1 MRKSVHSREIQASE
15 KVTQKV
21 ATPVKA
27 LPNGKQLQSNSNFGK
42 KVVDSPKKSPMKI
55 NSPKKSPRKIDSPTK
70 SSRKIDS
77 SIKSPRKI
85 DPPKRSPRKNNLK
98 TVVIHLLF
106 QVFEHFVNNFFFVF
120 LIG

>member
-27 LPNGKQLQSNSNFGK
+27 LPKGKQLQSNSNVGK

-55 NSPKKSPRKIDSPTK
+55 DSPIKSPRK

-98 TVVIHLLF
+98 TVVIHLLI
-106 QVFEHFVNNFFFVF
+106 QVFEDFVNIFFLFS
-120 LIG
+120 